1 MLSER
6 DYYSSAVI
14 SSVVDHPVALL
25 KSYVPDLDPEL
36 LCKDYPFGG
45 DEEQERDALINSV

>member
-14 SSVVDHPVALL
+14 SSVVDHPVVLL
-25 KSYVPDLDPEL
+25 KSYVPDLDPQSCFAKIIL
-36 LCKDYPFGG
+36 LGATRNKNGMH
-45 DEEQERDALINSV
+45 